1 MIRRILIVA
10 VAGLVIGA
18 FGCQKEHPMSL
29 EIDPAM
35 EEPGELKI
43 AVFPFMSALHESED
57 PDGLAVTTMEKHFKP
72 ALDGRNDYTF
82 ISSSTLTYA
91 IEGQDMRAEY
101 NQFLAEY
108 PRGGSRDPEFFST
121 LADLIKAD
129 AFLIPVVDLWQKD
142 EVDYQENATPATY
155 AGATITVVDAT
166 GQKVLFRAT
175 DENYIEGA
183 RSETGDRGIV
193 STGGRVRSDSGAK
206 THRAPPYEEVAIL
219 VIDALVGSLPPR

>member
-1 MIRRILIVA
+1 MILIAA
-10 VAGLVIGA
+10 VAGLLVSV

-29 EIDPAM
+29 EIDPVM

-57 PDGLAVTTMEKHFKP
+57 PDGLAITTMEKHFKP

-82 ISSSTLTYA
+82 ISSGTVTYA
-91 IEGQDMRAEY
+91 IDGQDLQAQYSRFME
-101 NQFLAEY
+101 EY
-108 PRGGSRDPEFFST
+108 PRGGNIDQEFFAALS
-121 LADLIKAD
+121 DLVKAD
-129 AFLIPVVDLWQKD
+129 AFLIPVVDVWQKD

-155 AGATITVVDAT
+155 AGATLTVVDAT

-219 VIDALVGSLPPR
+219 VIEALVSSLPPR